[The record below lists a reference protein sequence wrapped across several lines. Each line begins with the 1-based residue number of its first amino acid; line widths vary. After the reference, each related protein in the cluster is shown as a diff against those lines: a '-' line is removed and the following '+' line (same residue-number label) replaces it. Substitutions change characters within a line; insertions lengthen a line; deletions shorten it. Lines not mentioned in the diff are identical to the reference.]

1 MCQSLSE
8 AFLKTFSHAKNERHQ
23 GSSACSS
30 EMGDLSYPSILV
42 FLLLLLFFFLEN
54 AGEEE
59 KRQFL
64 QEIDLMKDVGS
75 HPNILSIFGFW
86 VRSEPIML
94 IMEYVPH
101 GDLLQWLRNKR
112 QQVKLVY
119 INRFLPFSR
128 FRILTF
134 GIHFTPCAVSVSFFA
149 GYGSAYLHKFARR
162 DIYRNCIR
170 RRSPHIDFYL

>member
-1 MCQSLSE
+1 MNDTEGALPVPLRWVIFR
-8 AFLKTFSHAKNERHQ
+8 AR
-23 GSSACSS
+23 
-30 EMGDLSYPSILV
+30 V
-42 FLLLLLFFFLEN
+42 FIYLFILEN

-64 QEIDLMKDVGS
+64 LEIDLMKDVGS

-94 IMEYVPH
+94 IMEYVPQ

-119 INRFLPFSR
+119 IHQFLPFSL
-128 FRILTF
+128 FRISTF
-134 GIHFTPCAVSVSFFA
+134 GIHFASTGSRGFILRGIWVSLFAYVYTPRYISK
-149 GYGSAYLHKFARR
+149 LDTQEIPTHR
-162 DIYRNCIR
+162 
-170 RRSPHIDFYL
+170 L

>member
-1 MCQSLSE
+1 
-8 AFLKTFSHAKNERHQ
+8 
-23 GSSACSS
+23 
-30 EMGDLSYPSILV
+30 MGDLSYPSILV

-94 IMEYVPH
+94 IMEYVPD

-119 INRFLPFSR
+119 IHRF
-128 FRILTF
+128 
-134 GIHFTPCAVSVSFFA
+134 
-149 GYGSAYLHKFARR
+149 
-162 DIYRNCIR
+162 
-170 RRSPHIDFYL
+170 

>member
-1 MCQSLSE
+1 
-8 AFLKTFSHAKNERHQ
+8 
-23 GSSACSS
+23 
-30 EMGDLSYPSILV
+30 MGDLSYPSILV
-42 FLLLLLFFFLEN
+42 FFVVVVVVVFLEN

-94 IMEYVPH
+94 IMEYVPD

-119 INRFLPFSR
+119 IHRF
-128 FRILTF
+128 
-134 GIHFTPCAVSVSFFA
+134 
-149 GYGSAYLHKFARR
+149 
-162 DIYRNCIR
+162 
-170 RRSPHIDFYL
+170 

>member
-1 MCQSLSE
+1 MSE
-8 AFLKTFSHAKNERHQ
+8 AFLKTFSQAKNERHQ

-42 FLLLLLFFFLEN
+42 LLLLLLFFFLEN

-94 IMEYVPH
+94 IMEYVPN

-119 INRFLPFSR
+119 IHRF
-128 FRILTF
+128 
-134 GIHFTPCAVSVSFFA
+134 
-149 GYGSAYLHKFARR
+149 
-162 DIYRNCIR
+162 
-170 RRSPHIDFYL
+170 

>member
-1 MCQSLSE
+1 
-8 AFLKTFSHAKNERHQ
+8 
-23 GSSACSS
+23 
-30 EMGDLSYPSILV
+30 MGDLFYPSIRV
-42 FLLLLLFFFLEN
+42 FLEN

-86 VRSEPIML
+86 IRSEPIML
-94 IMEYVPH
+94 IMECVPH

-119 INRFLPFSR
+119 IHRFLPFSL

-149 GYGSAYLHKFARR
+149 GYGSAYLHKFARQ
-162 DIYRNCIR
+162 DIYRNRIR
-170 RRSPHIDFYL
+170 TRSPHIDFDL

>member
-1 MCQSLSE
+1 
-8 AFLKTFSHAKNERHQ
+8 
-23 GSSACSS
+23 
-30 EMGDLSYPSILV
+30 MGDLFYPSIRV
-42 FLLLLLFFFLEN
+42 VLEN

-86 VRSEPIML
+86 IRSEPIML
-94 IMEYVPH
+94 IIEYVPH

-119 INRFLPFSR
+119 IHRFFCHFLFFEYQLLESILP
-128 FRILTF
+128 
-134 GIHFTPCAVSVSFFA
+134 PCAVSVSFFA

-170 RRSPHIDFYL
+170 TRSSHIDFDL